1 MLAAT
6 RPGALQTW
14 LQAPA
19 ESKRKRDST
28 DDHNDDDEGT
38 SGTVAKKTS
47 ASKTARPKKQAKPAV
62 AAKPTNAASKN
73 TSKEAK
79 KLYKET
85 LKAVEKRH
93 IELDKKVKA
102 MSPNSRAITVTNYT
116 TSAAKHLPTVKKL
129 DTAGETVLAF
139 NFAMALADASHRN
152 ITTSKFSGEGGSCVE
167 AFKKMDAVLL
177 ALINKR
183 EKPSVQLNVEDLPE
197 VPHRWT
203 DDDAEVG
210 VFKTGRPNKQQR
222 NAMERQEMEW
232 EKERRAERRGRREE
246 GGDWVQMALVDLKAD
261 RDELVQ
267 FGVGVLHDVKGS
279 PSTYFAESIA
289 RLEEFIAERE
299 AAAQT

>member
-1 MLAAT
+1 MC
-6 RPGALQTW
+6 
-14 LQAPA
+14 
-19 ESKRKRDST
+19 
-28 DDHNDDDEGT
+28 
-38 SGTVAKKTS
+38 
-47 ASKTARPKKQAKPAV
+47 RPKKQAKSAV

-93 IELDKKVKA
+93 MELDKNVKA
-102 MSPNSRAITVTNYT
+102 MSPNSRSITVTNYT

-129 DTAGETVLAF
+129 DAAGETVLAF

-183 EKPSVQLNVEDLPE
+183 EKPSVQLNVDDLPE

-203 DDDAEVG
+203 DNDAEVG
-210 VFKTGRPNKQQR
+210 VFKTGRPNKQQ
-222 NAMERQEMEW
+222 
-232 EKERRAERRGRREE
+232 
-246 GGDWVQMALVDLKAD
+246 
-261 RDELVQ
+261 
-267 FGVGVLHDVKGS
+267 
-279 PSTYFAESIA
+279 
-289 RLEEFIAERE
+289 
-299 AAAQT
+299 